1 MRIDAFRP
9 ADEFKA
15 SMDEWIRTFR
25 NAKPIKGET
34 RVLIPGDPER
44 EAEEQNKESGI
55 KLVPAVVDDLRA
67 IADGLGVE
75 FREQK

>member
-25 NAKPIKGET
+25 NAKPAKGET

-44 EAEEQNKESGI
+44 EAEERYRREGV
-55 KLVPAVVDDLRA
+55 KLVPAVVDDLKE
-67 IADGLGVE
+67 IAVELGFTFK
-75 FREQK
+75 FRL